1 MPDSQVTLTTDIA
14 IVGAGGCG
22 LIAALVAAEQG
33 ARVVIVEK
41 ENQAGG
47 NTAMSAGLVIAA
59 GSRLQGAAGETG
71 TPEELAAD
79 IWNANGAT
87 SDRAVT
93 LALCSA
99 SGPTI
104 DWMLD
109 HGVPL
114 ELMAGYRYPGHSR
127 NWLHATRERHGEPI
141 VGALLAAVARQPRIQ
156 LLLSTPA
163 MGIDVDDVGAVI
175 GITAWTESGER
186 FAIHAR
192 QLILAADGF
201 GANREMLAR
210 FIPSFTQAIYYGAPG
225 CTGDA
230 INWGMRL
237 GAAAAFMDSFQPH
250 SSVAYPERIFV
261 TTYIINNGGIQV
273 NRLGKRFSDETRGYA
288 EHALAVQQQP
298 SRVVYEIF
306 DQRIR
311 QAAEAG
317 YARFYECV
325 NAGVI
330 RSADSLAE
338 LAKKLDI
345 DVATL
350 EKTVARYNASV
361 EKGSDE
367 FGRTS
372 FGKSLAPPYYAI
384 PVTSALFH
392 TQGGLVIDA
401 QARVLRADGSVIP
414 NLYAGG
420 GTAAGFAGNGCGGYL
435 GGIGLLSAFALGKI
449 SGEQAAWE
457 STSRRRQHNG

>member
-1 MPDSQVTLTTDIA
+1 MINQTLRNAPPLPAETDIVV
-14 IVGAGGCG
+14 VGAGGCG
-22 LIAALVAAEQG
+22 LIAALVAAEHG
-33 ARVVIVEK
+33 AQVVIVEK

-47 NTAMSAGLVIAA
+47 NTAMSAGLAIAA
-59 GSRLQGAAGETG
+59 DSRLQRAAGETG

-93 LALCSA
+93 LALCRA
-99 SGPTI
+99 SGPTM

-109 HGVPL
+109 RGVPL
-114 ELMAGYRYPGHSR
+114 EWMAGYRYPGHSR
-127 NWLHATRERHGEPI
+127 FWLHATRERHGAPI
-141 VGALLAAVARQPRIQ
+141 VDALLAAVARQPKIQ
-156 LLLSTPA
+156 LRLSTPA
-163 MGIDVDDVGAVI
+163 TGIVTHDVGAVI
-175 GITAWTESGER
+175 GITAQTELGER
-186 FAIHAR
+186 LAIQAR
-192 QLILAADGF
+192 KIILAADGF
-201 GANREMLAR
+201 GANREMVAR
-210 FIPSFTQAIYYGAPG
+210 FIPSFTQAMYYGASG

-230 INWGMRL
+230 INWAMQL
-237 GAAAAFMDSFQPH
+237 GAATAFMDSFQPH
-250 SSVAYPERIFV
+250 SSIAYPERIFV
-261 TTYIINNGGIQV
+261 TTYIINNGGMQV
-273 NRLGKRFSDETRGYA
+273 NRLGRRFSDETRGYA

-298 SRVVYEIF
+298 NRVVYEIF
-306 DQRIR
+306 DDRIR

-338 LAKKLDI
+338 LATKLDI

-350 EKTVARYNASV
+350 EETVAQYNASI
-361 EKGSDE
+361 EKGKDE

-372 FGKSLAPPYYAI
+372 FGKPLAPPYYAI

-401 QARVLRADGSVIP
+401 RARVLRADGSVIP

-449 SGEQAAWE
+449 SGEQAARE
-457 STSRRRQHNG
+457 I